1 MEGRVG
7 DSWDWRYWD
16 GATDLPESCWKYNSH
31 KNEPMFALNVGM
43 PEKMLEYLMSA
54 AAWYGVSLRR
64 IAAGLVDW
72 NTEGE
77 HGITRR
83 KALAREIMERKKAG
97 VVGGEEDNISENE
110 DDGVLSE
117 EMRIAG
123 ADEI

>member
-1 MEGRVG
+1 MVRGEFKK
-7 DSWDWRYWD
+7 D
-16 GATDLPESCWKYNSH
+16 CC
-31 KNEPMFALNVGM
+31 
-43 PEKMLEYLMSA
+43 
-54 AAWYGVSLRR
+54 
-64 IAAGLVDW
+64 W